1 MSIIIA
7 KIKRVIE
14 AFASFAP
21 RKYPISAEKHSV
33 SCNAKIAP
41 PNVNFNKSSG
51 VCDNVLAVII
61 PAVIDANIVVADVA
75 MNTDIPFS
83 SISNEGIGI
92 SFEE

>member
-7 KIKRVIE
+7 KIKRAIE

-21 RKYPISAEKHSV
+21 RKYPISAVKHNV
-33 SCNAKIAP
+33 NCNAKIAP
-41 PNVNFNKSSG
+41 PNVNFKRSSG

-92 SFEE
+92 SREE